1 MKTQVE
7 QTVVSVHL
15 IIAFGVFLPDTLCFC
30 GMESGRVF
38 LEEALHICNLQ
49 NAVIKILKWL
59 IPCTGSTFL
68 HRPRNG
74 IHIND
79 MVSDFGHQLC
89 QNHFVDARET
99 LCTNQIV
106 NCQFFKPLMQTY
118 FIFHISCHIIKLP
131 NIFAMKPFRNEI
143 VAIRLVRH
151 RNKSVQAGKIFLS
164 HSTSNS
170 GQQQM
175 NCQPSKIRFFLSK
188 ATSLVNHCP
197 ERTVCMIL
205 YEILINCIVIQ
216 IKSCTEHTA

>member
-1 MKTQVE
+1 ME

-15 IIAFGVFLPDTLCFC
+15 IIAFGVFLPDSLCFC

-49 NAVIKILKWL
+49 NTVIKILKWL

-79 MVSDFGHQLC
+79 MVADFGHQLC
-89 QNHFVDARET
+89 QNHFVDAWEA

-106 NCQFFKPLMQTY
+106 NRQFFKPLMQTC
-118 FIFHISCHIIKLP
+118 FIFHISCHIIKLLNISAQAALCPRAPSRP
-131 NIFAMKPFRNEI
+131 NGLPLSSGFAGIHLVAMKPFRNEI

-151 RNKSVQAGKIFLS
+151 RNKSVQSGKIFLP

-170 GQQQM
+170 GQQ
-175 NCQPSKIRFFLSK
+175 
-188 ATSLVNHCP
+188 
-197 ERTVCMIL
+197 
-205 YEILINCIVIQ
+205 
-216 IKSCTEHTA
+216 